1 MEKDRAVDKKQLIAI
16 GIALQTQVLRTCPVH
31 RQLYF
36 DDEANPASAFALAV
50 DLVRN
55 HKPYVDEFHNDAHE
69 LTDLLSDT
77 LATTPIGCP
86 ECQPSARLS
95 SPPDRSGLGE
105 RALERGQIVGFGQ
118 HQNGAQSLAQQQL
131 DVEGAIA

>member
-1 MEKDRAVDKKQLIAI
+1 MDKKQLIAI
-16 GIALQTQVLRTCPVH
+16 GIALQTQVLKTCPVH

-36 DDEANPASAFALAV
+36 DDEVNPASAFALAI

-55 HKPYVDEFHNDAHE
+55 RKPYVDEFHNDAHA

-77 LATTPIGCP
+77 LGTTPIGCP
-86 ECQPSARLS
+86 ECQSSVELS
-95 SPPDRSGLGE
+95 PRPDRGGLGE
-105 RALERGQIVGFGQ
+105 RAFERRQIVGFGQ

>member
-1 MEKDRAVDKKQLIAI
+1 MDKKQMIAI
-16 GIALQTQVLRTCPVH
+16 GIALQTQVLKSCPVH

-36 DDEANPASAFALAV
+36 DDDVNPASAFALAI

-55 HKPYVDEFHNDAHE
+55 RKPYVDEFHNDAHA

-77 LATTPIGCP
+77 LGTTPIGCP
-86 ECQPSARLS
+86 ECQS
-95 SPPDRSGLGE
+95 SVKLNPRPDRSGLSE
-105 RALERGQIVGFGQ
+105 RAFERRQIVGFGQ
-118 HQNGAQSLAQQQL
+118 HQNGAQSLPQQQL